1 MVGIGR
7 GRAWYISQMR
17 RDMKILQRKVED
29 LTNVLDSQRI
39 IQREMLDEGIVRGDV
54 DRHTKHQE
62 EQLECMTS

>member
-39 IQREMLDEGIVRGDV
+39 IQREMLDEGIV
-54 DRHTKHQE
+54 
-62 EQLECMTS
+62 